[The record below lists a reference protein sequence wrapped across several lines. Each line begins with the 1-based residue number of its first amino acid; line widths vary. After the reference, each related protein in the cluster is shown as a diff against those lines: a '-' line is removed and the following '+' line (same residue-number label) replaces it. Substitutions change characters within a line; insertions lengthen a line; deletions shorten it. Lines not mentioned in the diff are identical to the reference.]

1 MKEQI
6 AIPNRSKEM
15 VKLAYQALSDKKAID
30 IRIIDIS
37 AISTIADYFIIANG
51 SNSNQIG
58 ALVDNVEESL
68 YKAGFRGHRKEGYR
82 NDSWILLD
90 YNDLIIH
97 IFDDKNRSFYNLERI
112 WSDGKAV
119 DIQSV

>member
-1 MKEQI
+1 
-6 AIPNRSKEM
+6 M

>member
-6 AIPNRSKEM
+6 AIPSRSKEM